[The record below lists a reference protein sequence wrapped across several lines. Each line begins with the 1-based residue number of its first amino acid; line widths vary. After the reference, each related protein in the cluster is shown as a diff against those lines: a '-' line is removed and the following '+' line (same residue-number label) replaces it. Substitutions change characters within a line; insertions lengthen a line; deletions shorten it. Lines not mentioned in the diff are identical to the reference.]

1 MQYAVDL
8 ADPLL
13 DVRNVV
19 ESFRSYHVTPP
30 DWDETLRHAIA
41 ALSQLQAL
49 VEVDIVLPG
58 LLPDLDL
65 LLTGGLERSPQV
77 VEKVATQVANI
88 LAETTIPGPTLEDDD
103 WSFGDAN
110 LAPHGTS
117 GADPENLA
125 RSRFTR
131 RSCDCHHASAGPE
144 YIIDNQRRATANLRR
159 DNELVL

>member
-1 MQYAVDL
+1 VVEMQYAADL

-41 ALSQLQAL
+41 ALSRLQAL
-49 VEVDIVLPG
+49 IQVDIVLPG

-65 LLTGGLERSPQV
+65 LLTGGLDRSPQV

-88 LAETTIPGPTLEDDD
+88 LDETTIPGPTLEDDD
-103 WSFGDAN
+103 WSFGQAN
-110 LAPHGTS
+110 
-117 GADPENLA
+117 
-125 RSRFTR
+125 
-131 RSCDCHHASAGPE
+131 AS
-144 YIIDNQRRATANLRR
+144 
-159 DNELVL
+159 